1 MAASNA
7 EALRVLAAAPEH
19 APGVAN
25 IAARSLPDP
34 WPAAVFRRELER
46 PMSRGRV
53 ALRGASCVAYVLGW
67 RVLDEVQVL
76 SLAVDPPWR
85 RRGVGRRLLD
95 EYLSELRGEGV
106 QRVSLEVRASNGPA
120 QELYR
125 ALGLHREGERPRYYG
140 DGEDALIYGT
150 LLQ

>member
-25 IAARSLPDP
+25 VAARSLPDP

-67 RVLDEVQVL
+67 RVLDEVEVL

-95 EYLSELRGEGV
+95 SYLSELRGEGV
-106 QRVSLEVRASNGPA
+106 RRVTLEVRASNGPA

-125 ALGLHREGERPRYYG
+125 ALGMSWEGERRRYYG
-140 DGEDALIYGT
+140 DGEDALLYGAR
-150 LLQ
+150 LR

>member
-7 EALRVLAAAPEH
+7 KALRVLAAAPEH

-25 IAARSLPDP
+25 VAARSLPDP
-34 WPAAVFRRELER
+34 WPAAMFRRELER

-85 RRGVGRRLLD
+85 RRGVGRQLLD
-95 EYLSELRGEGV
+95 DYLSELRGEGV
-106 QRVSLEVRASNGPA
+106 RRVTLEVRASNRPA

-125 ALGLHREGERPRYYG
+125 ALGMSWEGQRRRYYG
-140 DGEDALIYGT
+140 DGEDALLYGA
-150 LLQ
+150 LLR